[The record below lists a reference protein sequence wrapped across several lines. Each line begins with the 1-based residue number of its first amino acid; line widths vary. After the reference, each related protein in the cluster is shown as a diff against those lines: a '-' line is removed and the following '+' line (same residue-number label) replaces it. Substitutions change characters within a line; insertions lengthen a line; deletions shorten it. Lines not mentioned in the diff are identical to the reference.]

1 MIDVTPEER
10 LVFNYWITVISLLKI
25 GIPYNTILEL
35 SSQEM
40 KMLIGVQN
48 ALTEHEQEEL
58 ERQQRVAEQKSR
70 GRR

>member
-1 MIDVTPEER
+1 
-10 LVFNYWITVISLLKI
+10 
-25 GIPYNTILEL
+25 
-35 SSQEM
+35 
-40 KMLIGVQN
+40 MLIGVQN